1 MNGRTSDSFFF
12 SFFFSTLQAVDDYDT
27 KITQKKK
34 SLISKS

>member
-1 MNGRTSDSFFF
+1 MGGLAIVSS
-12 SFFFSTLQAVDDYDT
+12 SLFFFSTLQAVDDYDT